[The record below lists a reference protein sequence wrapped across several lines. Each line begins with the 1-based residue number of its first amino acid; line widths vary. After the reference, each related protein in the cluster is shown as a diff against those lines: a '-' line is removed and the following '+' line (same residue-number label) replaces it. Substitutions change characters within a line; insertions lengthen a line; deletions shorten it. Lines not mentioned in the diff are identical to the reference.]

1 MRYTKPH
8 VLTTLSANLA
18 IQTGS
23 DPPSGKNFPMVDN
36 PHAQTQSTTGAYEAD
51 E

>member
-8 VLTTLSANLA
+8 VLTTMDANRA
-18 IQTGS
+18 IQTQS
-23 DPPSGKNFPMVDN
+23 DPASGKNISMVDN
-36 PHAQTQSTTGAYEAD
+36 PHPPTQSTTGAYEAD

>member
-8 VLTTLSANLA
+8 VLATANANLA
-18 IQTGS
+18 IQSTGGS
-23 DPPSGKNFPMVDN
+23 QEKLTPTVNDSK
-36 PHAQTQSTTGAYEAD
+36 HIKSTTAAYEAD